1 MSSILNISEEEI
13 LEMVEKILNIFKQI
27 MAWLGILV
35 LPDEGELP
43 TQPTSETE
51 PADVEEG

>member
-13 LEMVEKILNIFKQI
+13 LEMVEKILNVFKQI

-35 LPDEGELP
+35 LPEESETP
-43 TQPTSETE
+43 TQPAAETDGE
-51 PADVEEG
+51 